1 MLLGLGKDGP
11 LSPDTQYF
19 YVVGDSADARSEAL
33 SFTTPPL
40 TGPESLPYRR
50 AQGMLSVERAYKLV
64 NEVEHCV
71 LLERLACSGPVR
83 QARTGNAECRARIQT
98 CEWSRALCVA

>member
-11 LSPDTQYF
+11 LAPNTEYF
-19 YVVGDSADARSEAL
+19 YVIGDSADAQSGAL

-50 AQGMLSVERAYKLV
+50 ALGGMPKEYV
-64 NEVEHCV
+64 
-71 LLERLACSGPVR
+71 
-83 QARTGNAECRARIQT
+83 
-98 CEWSRALCVA
+98 ALCTGGGSIYLQENGDLGTERGLVRNTAYLCPPQ

>member
-50 AQGMLSVERAYKLV
+50 AQGVLSVERASTLV
-64 NEVEHCV
+64 NEVERCV
-71 LLERLACSGPVR
+71 LLERVACSGPDLQPSLDIEVSMPYFVR
-83 QARTGNAECRARIQT
+83 PSHSST
-98 CEWSRALCVA
+98 V